1 MKNTYAIIIFFSFEN
16 AKNAINPNIKKTK
29 K

>member
-1 MKNTYAIIIFFSFEN
+1 MKNTYVIIIFFSFEN
-16 AKNAINPNIKKTK
+16 AINAINPKIKKTK